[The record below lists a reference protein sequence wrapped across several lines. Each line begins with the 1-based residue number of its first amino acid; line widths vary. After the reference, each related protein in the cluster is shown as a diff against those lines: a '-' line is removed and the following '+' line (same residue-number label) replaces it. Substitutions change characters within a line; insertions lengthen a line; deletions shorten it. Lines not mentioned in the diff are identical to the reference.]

1 MADFLKLVT
10 PTLASAVLGPLGGVA
25 VAAIGHILGI
35 SDATTEKVAQAFQD
49 GKITPE
55 QLAEILNWS
64 CNTRARRPNVGS
76 SSPSSNSRTSTAR
89 G

>member
-1 MADFLKLVT
+1 MGDFLKLVA
-10 PTLASAVLGPLGGVA
+10 PTLASTVLGPLGGVA

-55 QLAEILNWS
+55 QLAEIRKLEMQS
-64 CNTRARRPNVGS
+64 LLSGDFVINVF
-76 SSPSSNSRTSTAR
+76 N
-89 G
+89 